1 MKIKEFDLSLKIM
14 DVNSQRKCIH
24 LRLLGKYSPHT
35 QNNQNHRKP
44 VPRYT
49 MVIRAA
55 TSIVVSAT
63 SAYLLLSLKPWP
75 LLNPTVGLAT
85 GNTVC

>member
-1 MKIKEFDLSLKIM
+1 MKKKEFDLSLKIM
-14 DVNSQRKCIH
+14 DVNSQRKCY
-24 LRLLGKYSPHT
+24 LRLLGKYHPHT

-49 MVIRAA
+49 MVLRAA

-63 SAYLLLSLKPWP
+63 SAYLLLLLKPRP
-75 LLNPTVGLAT
+75 
-85 GNTVC
+85 